1 MTTETNSGSCCGTGS
16 CGSGATVDVHGV
28 GITTVYQVSGMTC
41 GHCENAVSQEVSAL
55 DGVTAVTVVAKTGE
69 VTVTSTV
76 ALDEEAV
83 RAAVDEAGYE
93 LVGRA

>member
-16 CGSGATVDVHGV
+16 CGSGATVDVHVV

-41 GHCENAVSQEVSAL
+41 GHCENAVSQGISAL
-55 DGVTAVTVVAKTGE
+55 DGVTAVTAVAKTGE
-69 VTVTSTV
+69 VTVTSTA